1 MGLFFALRWNDS
13 SSLDLADM
21 KILEIENLSYSYPD
35 GTKALENISF
45 SMDEEQKMAVLGAN
59 GAGKSTLMLHLNGI
73 LEGKGRISVC
83 GLELCKKNTRQIRQK
98 VGLVFQNP
106 DDQLFCPTVFD
117 DVAFGPQNM
126 GLPKEE
132 VQKRVTAALARVGL
146 TGFEKRSPFHLS
158 TGEKKRVSLAT
169 VLSVDSELIV
179 LDEPTSNLDPKG
191 RREIIELL
199 ATLGKSMIIVTH
211 DFDMASRLCPRSIVL
226 SKGCLVADGETAKII
241 SDETLL
247 KNNGLF

>member
-1 MGLFFALRWNDS
+1 
-13 SSLDLADM
+13 M

-35 GTKALENISF
+35 GTRALGNISF
-45 SMDEEQKMAVLGAN
+45 SMDEGQRVAVLGAN

-73 LEGKGRISVC
+73 LDGQGRITVC
-83 GLELCKKNTRQIRQK
+83 GLELVKKNLRHIRQK

-126 GLPKEE
+126 GLPKEV

-146 TGFEKRSPFHLS
+146 AGFEKRSPFHLS

-169 VLSVDSELIV
+169 VLSMDSELIV

-199 ATLGKSMIIVTH
+199 SALDKSMVIVTH
-211 DFDMASRLCPRSIVL
+211 DFDMALKLCPRSIML
-226 SKGCLVADGETAKII
+226 SKGKIVADRETAKII
-241 SDETLL
+241 SDTTLL
-247 KNNGLF
+247 KNNGLY